1 MSADASAEASVLL
14 CKFRNRWTSHF
25 RNLTSVDGSFR
36 WNRLVISII

>member
-1 MSADASAEASVLL
+1 MSAGASAEASAML

-36 WNRLVISII
+36 WNRLVIFIM